1 MELSRFLPLEIESE
15 VKTMQEFVV
24 IGIQNINFKNN
35 DGVSVIGTN
44 LFLGFKDE
52 NAIGL
57 KAQKFFLKEDFK
69 LPDIKPN
76 DKLRL
81 TFDMKGRIIEIQK
94 I

>member
-1 MELSRFLPLEIESE
+1 
-15 VKTMQEFVV
+15 MQEFAV

-35 DGVSVIGTN
+35 DGDLVRGTN

-52 NAIGL
+52 NVIGL

-76 DKLRL
+76 DKLHL
-81 TFDMKGRIIEIQK
+81 TFDMKGRITEIEK
-94 I
+94 L